1 MLHFNAPGGGFSHV
15 QLNIT
20 VLLLLEVLCCCYAFT
35 QSFGVSQALRI
46 ELRRLLWDKQPTM
59 LVLSKVAKHVL
70 SINMH
75 SYHLHFKL
83 LASSTRNCESS
94 ANSSKCYEYQCCVPL
109 S

>member
-35 QSFGVSQALRI
+35 QSFGLSEALRI

-59 LVLSKVAKHVL
+59 LVLSKVAKHEKTC
-70 SINMH
+70 SINQH
-75 SYHLHFKL
+75 AFIPF
-83 LASSTRNCESS
+83 AF
-94 ANSSKCYEYQCCVPL
+94 
-109 S
+109 